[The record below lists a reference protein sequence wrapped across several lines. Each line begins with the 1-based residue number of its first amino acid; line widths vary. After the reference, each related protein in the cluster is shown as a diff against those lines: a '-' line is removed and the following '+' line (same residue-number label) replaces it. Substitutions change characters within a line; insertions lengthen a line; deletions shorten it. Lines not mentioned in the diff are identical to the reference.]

1 MTSIPV
7 IHPAPDRAIR
17 RGLMTR
23 ICGVLLPLSL
33 SAPVFAA
40 GTLAGTDIQNIA
52 TATFDT
58 AGVPVTIT
66 SNTASIKVDE
76 LLDTVVVETT
86 PGDVIT
92 SAGKTGNIQSFRVT
106 NTGNGD
112 EAFAL
117 IVNTANGGDDFDP
130 TLQQIIIDSNDNGAY
145 DAGVDVVYAAG
156 LNDPV
161 IAPDQSKTVF
171 VMTTTPLGATDGNR
185 AVISITA
192 AALTGTGAP
201 GTAFAGQGQGGG
213 NAVVGATGG
222 DGSANSFLA
231 VQSTSLTLSK
241 SASITDSSGGQR
253 PTPGAVVTYQLVATV
268 SGTGTLRNLVINDP
282 IPTGTAYKAGSISLQ
297 NSAAAAAALTDAADA
312 DAGAFNG
319 TRISVTAGDVPAGE
333 TRTVTFKVVIQ

>member
-1 MTSIPV
+1 MTSISEV
-7 IHPAPDRAIR
+7 HPAPDRAIR
-17 RGLMTR
+17 RGLITR
-23 ICGVLLPLSL
+23 VIVALLPLSL
-33 SAPVFAA
+33 SVPAFAA
-40 GTLAGTDIQNIA
+40 GTLAGTDIQNTA
-52 TATFDT
+52 TATLDT
-58 AGVPVTIT
+58 AGGPVTIT
-66 SNTASIKVDE
+66 SNTTSIKVDE
-76 LLDTVVVETT
+76 LLDTVVIETT
-86 PGDVIT
+86 TGDVLT
-92 SAGKTGNIQSFRVT
+92 SPGKSGNIHSFRVT

-145 DAGVDVVYAAG
+145 DAGVDVAYVTGA
-156 LNDPV
+156 NDPV

-171 VMTTTPLGATDGNR
+171 VITTTPLGAADGAR
-185 AVISITA
+185 AIMRITA

-231 VQSTSLTLSK
+231 VQSASLALVK
-241 SASITDSSGGQR
+241 SASITNPSGGQR

-268 SGTGTLRNLVINDP
+268 SGTGTLNNLVITDP
-282 IPTGTAYKAGSISLQ
+282 IPSGTAYQAGSISVQ
-297 NSAAAAAALTDAADA
+297 SSAGAAAPLTDAADT